1 MQLRGRDHGRRAA
14 VHVIADPTDCVLG
27 GRPFT
32 EYRMDM
38 PVHKTRHHRAVARI
52 ECGVSSGVC
61 RRVEFD
67 DALALNQYRLDRLLR
82 VCKFT
87 SKEFADVFDQKC
99 SQRPLLLVRKL
110 LSPRN
115 PSVVDGQVVVQN
127 RKVITIDDRA
137 LQDEVAELM
146 GPLLGDLRNVRAR
159 LTEITPY
166 LEEAARRALAL
177 DIGISRYIHG

>member
-1 MQLRGRDHGRRAA
+1 
-14 VHVIADPTDCVLG
+14 
-27 GRPFT
+27 
-32 EYRMDM
+32 MDM

-115 PSVVDGQVVVQN
+115 PGL
-127 RKVITIDDRA
+127 IDNGRFDD
-137 LQDEVAELM
+137 QYSEKFN
-146 GPLLGDLRNVRAR
+146 GVRS
-159 LTEITPY
+159 
-166 LEEAARRALAL
+166 
-177 DIGISRYIHG
+177 GIEPTLPSTL